1 MTLEEFAKELARINH
16 KALAT
21 QKVASVPA
29 EHVVDPAMR
38 AETNRVAESYHAV
51 TSMTGG
57 SLTLH
62 KLPYYAVMAEY

>member
-1 MTLEEFAKELARINH
+1 
-16 KALAT
+16 
-21 QKVASVPA
+21 VASVPA
-29 EHVVDPAMR
+29 EHAVDPAMR

-57 SLTLH
+57 GLTLH

>member
-29 EHVVDPAMR
+29 EHAVDPAMR
-38 AETNRVAESYHAV
+38 AETNRVAE
-51 TSMTGG
+51 
-57 SLTLH
+57 
-62 KLPYYAVMAEY
+62 